1 MAEYSSSLELCSF
14 GLTKSF
20 CFVKET
26 IDITISKIL
35 QENERR
41 RAIVFAPL
49 ASPKGLPLGN
59 SSKLDCTRLLAPFN
73 PITGEGSIGQRVA
86 FTVSDYPIPTQY
98 LPVEMMDEPFV
109 KSLSKAGSVD
119 AFIRDALMLPV
130 TDEARDKVVEKFI
143 RIRQKHDYPFWAAM
157 FAYIKRKGGGTDVLF
172 RLNRPQ
178 RRLIKRLEKMRK
190 AGKPI
195 RLILLKARQWGG
207 STAIQIYMAWLQLVH
222 EVGLNSLII
231 AHQGTG
237 SDEIKDMF
245 DRMIKS
251 YPVEMLHELGDA
263 YAPNEPKMVGVGKSG
278 NIFRVP
284 QRNCKIKI
292 GTAERPNS
300 CRGGDYNL
308 VHLSEVALWKE
319 TDGKKPEDIV
329 RSACSGILLRPYTM
343 IVYES
348 TPNGVGNFF
357 HKEYLAAKKGQSQFE
372 AMFVAWFEIEQYELP
387 FEDEAAKYE
396 FAKKLFAN
404 RRNEEIKSDREE
416 PGTYLWMLWEKGATL
431 EAIHWYVS
439 ERSKYTN
446 HGDMASEYPSDD
458 IEAFTYSG
466 RKVFSSEDVEQF
478 RPACR
483 APRWIGEIYG
493 SADEGEKAIEGLRFK
508 KETDGRL
515 FMWHDVERSDTEEVT
530 DRYLVVVDVCKGHT
544 KNADFADIL
553 VIDRLG
559 MMDGEPPE
567 VASEWHGHIDMD
579 KLAWKATQVAAYYNN
594 ALLVIESN
602 TLETNN
608 TKGEAE
614 YILTLI
620 HEVYGR
626 QLYARKQS
634 AEDIRQGLPKK
645 YGYHTN
651 PLTKKVVI
659 YNLKVVIRERL
670 YIEREEA
677 CLDEYLTYVETENNV
692 FEAMEGY
699 HDDRLMTRAIGMQV
713 CYHEMELPRIVK
725 KVNNINAGLVHV
737 PVSAATIG

>member
-1 MAEYSSSLELCSF
+1 M
-14 GLTKSF
+14 
-20 CFVKET
+20 KET

-41 RAIVFAPL
+41 RAIVF
-49 ASPKGLPLGN
+49 
-59 SSKLDCTRLLAPFN
+59 APFN

-109 KSLSKAGSVD
+109 KKLSKAGSVD

-130 TDEARDKVVEKFI
+130 TDEARDKVVEEFI

-178 RRLIKRLEKMRK
+178 RKLIKRLEKMRK

-357 HKEYLAAKKGQSQFE
+357 HKEYLAAKKGLSQFE

-387 FEDEAAKYE
+387 FENEAEKYE

-416 PGTYLWMLWEKGATL
+416 PGTYLWRLWEKGATL

-493 SADEGEKAIEGLRFK
+493 SADEGEKAIDGLRFK
-508 KETDGRL
+508 KEADGRL
-515 FMWHDVERSDTEEVT
+515 FMWHDVERSDIEEVT

-553 VIDRLG
+553 VIDRLF
-559 MMDGEPPE
+559 MMDGEPPV
-567 VASEWHGHIDMD
+567 VAAEWHGHIDMD

-725 KVNNINAGLVHV
+725 RVNNINASIVQR

>member
-1 MAEYSSSLELCSF
+1 MNDN
-14 GLTKSF
+14 
-20 CFVKET
+20 
-26 IDITISKIL
+26 IDITIGKLIK
-35 QENERR
+35 ENERR
-41 RAIVFAPL
+41 RAIVF
-49 ASPKGLPLGN
+49 
-59 SSKLDCTRLLAPFN
+59 APFN
-73 PITGEGSIGQRVA
+73 PITGEGSIGKRVA

-109 KSLSKAGSVD
+109 KSLSNAGSVD
-119 AFIRDALMLPV
+119 VFIRNVLKLPV
-130 TDEARDKVVEKFI
+130 TDDARDKVVEEFI

-178 RRLIKRLEKMRK
+178 RKLIKRLEKMRN

-245 DRMIKS
+245 DRMIRS

-308 VHLSEVALWKE
+308 VHLSEVALLKE

-357 HKEYLAAKKGQSQFE
+357 HKEYLAAKKGLSQFE

-387 FEDEAAKYE
+387 FSDEAEKYA
-396 FAKKLFAN
+396 FAKKLFEN
-404 RRNEEIKSDREE
+404 SRNDEVKSDREE
-416 PGTYLWMLWEKGATL
+416 PGTYLWRLWEKGATL

-478 RPACR
+478 SPACR

-508 KETDGRL
+508 KEADGRL

-553 VIDRLG
+553 VIDRLF
-559 MMDGEPPE
+559 MMDGEPPV
-567 VASEWHGHIDMD
+567 VAAEWHGHIDMD

-725 KVNNINAGLVHV
+725 KINNINAGLVQR

>member
-1 MAEYSSSLELCSF
+1 MTMDE
-14 GLTKSF
+14 
-20 CFVKET
+20 
-26 IDITISKIL
+26 DIIIKIV

-41 RAIVFAPL
+41 RAIVF
-49 ASPKGLPLGN
+49 
-59 SSKLDCTRLLAPFN
+59 APFN

-86 FTVSDYPIPTQY
+86 FTVSDYPIVTQY
-98 LPVEMMDEPFV
+98 LPIEMMDEPFV
-109 KSLSKAGSVD
+109 EKLSKAGSVD

-130 TDEARDKVVEKFI
+130 TEEAHDKVVEEFI

-178 RRLIKRLEKMRK
+178 RKLIKRLEKMRK

-222 EVGLNSLII
+222 EIGLNSLII

-357 HKEYLAAKKGQSQFE
+357 HKEYLAAKKGLSQFE

-387 FEDEAAKYE
+387 FENEAEKYE

-416 PGTYLWMLWEKGATL
+416 PCTYLWRLWEKGATL

-508 KETDGRL
+508 KEADGRL

-725 KVNNINAGLVHV
+725 RVNNINASLVQR

>member
-1 MAEYSSSLELCSF
+1 ME
-14 GLTKSF
+14 
-20 CFVKET
+20 ET

-41 RAIVFAPL
+41 RAIVF
-49 ASPKGLPLGN
+49 
-59 SSKLDCTRLLAPFN
+59 APFN

-130 TDEARDKVVEKFI
+130 TDEARDKVVEEFI

-178 RRLIKRLEKMRK
+178 RKLIKRLEKMRK

-357 HKEYLAAKKGQSQFE
+357 HKEYLAAKKGLSQFE

-387 FEDEAAKYE
+387 FENEAEKYE

-416 PGTYLWMLWEKGATL
+416 PGTYLWRLWEKGATL

-508 KETDGRL
+508 KEADGRL
-515 FMWHDVERSDTEEVT
+515 FMWHDVERSDIEEVT

-553 VIDRLG
+553 VIDRLF
-559 MMDGEPPE
+559 MMDGEPPV
-567 VASEWHGHIDMD
+567 VAAEWHGHIDMD

-725 KVNNINAGLVHV
+725 KINNINAGLVQV

>member
-1 MAEYSSSLELCSF
+1 MTMDE
-14 GLTKSF
+14 
-20 CFVKET
+20 
-26 IDITISKIL
+26 DIIIKIV

-41 RAIVFAPL
+41 RAIVF
-49 ASPKGLPLGN
+49 
-59 SSKLDCTRLLAPFN
+59 APFN

-86 FTVSDYPIPTQY
+86 FTVSDYPIVTQY
-98 LPVEMMDEPFV
+98 LPIEMMDEPFV
-109 KSLSKAGSVD
+109 KKLSKAGSVD

-130 TDEARDKVVEKFI
+130 TEEARDKVVEEFI

-178 RRLIKRLEKMRK
+178 RKLIKRLEKMRK

-207 STAIQIYMAWLQLVH
+207 STSIQIYMAWLQLVH

-245 DRMIKS
+245 DRLVKS

-278 NIFRVP
+278 SIFRVP

-308 VHLSEVALWKE
+308 VHLSEVGLWKE

-357 HKEYLAAKKGQSQFE
+357 HKEYLAAKNGQSQFE

-387 FEDEAAKYE
+387 FENEADKYE

-416 PGTYLWMLWEKGATL
+416 PGTYHWRLWEKGATL

-508 KETDGRL
+508 KEADGRL
-515 FMWHDVERSDTEEVT
+515 FMWHDVEKSDDEEVT
-530 DRYLVVVDVCKGHT
+530 DQYLVIVDVCKGHT

-553 VIDRLG
+553 VLNRQP
-559 MMDGEPPE
+559 MMDGEPPV
-567 VASEWHGHIDMD
+567 VAAEWHGHIDMD
-579 KLAWKATQVAAYYNN
+579 KLAWKAMQVAAYYNN

-670 YIEREEA
+670 YVEREEA

-725 KVNNINAGLVHV
+725 KVYNINAGLVQR

>member
-41 RAIVFAPL
+41 RAIVF
-49 ASPKGLPLGN
+49 
-59 SSKLDCTRLLAPFN
+59 APFN

-357 HKEYLAAKKGQSQFE
+357 HKEYLAAKKGLSQFE

-416 PGTYLWMLWEKGATL
+416 PGTYLWMLWEKCATL

-493 SADEGEKAIEGLRFK
+493 STDEGEKAIEGLRFK
-508 KETDGRL
+508 KEADGRL
-515 FMWHDVERSDTEEVT
+515 FMWHDVERSDIEEVT

-725 KVNNINAGLVHV
+725 RVNNINASLVQR

>member
-1 MAEYSSSLELCSF
+1 M
-14 GLTKSF
+14 
-20 CFVKET
+20 KET

-41 RAIVFAPL
+41 RAIVFAP
-49 ASPKGLPLGN
+49 
-59 SSKLDCTRLLAPFN
+59 FN

-86 FTVSDYPIPTQY
+86 FTISDYPIPTQY

-130 TDEARDKVVEKFI
+130 TDEARDKVVEEFI

-178 RRLIKRLEKMRK
+178 RKLIKRLEKMRK

-357 HKEYLAAKKGQSQFE
+357 HKEYLAAKKGLSQFE
-372 AMFVAWFEIEQYELP
+372 AMFVAWFEIEQYELQ
-387 FEDEAAKYE
+387 FENEAQKYD

-416 PGTYLWMLWEKGATL
+416 PGTYLWRLWEKGATL

-508 KETDGRL
+508 KEADGRL
-515 FMWHDVERSDTEEVT
+515 FMWHDVERSDIEEVT

-553 VIDRLG
+553 VIDRLF
-559 MMDGEPPE
+559 MMDGEPPV
-567 VASEWHGHIDMD
+567 VAAEWHGHIDMD

-725 KVNNINAGLVHV
+725 KINNINAGLVQV
-737 PVSAATIG
+737 PVSAATIV

>member
-1 MAEYSSSLELCSF
+1 M
-14 GLTKSF
+14 
-20 CFVKET
+20 KET

-41 RAIVFAPL
+41 RAIVF
-49 ASPKGLPLGN
+49 
-59 SSKLDCTRLLAPFN
+59 APFN

-109 KSLSKAGSVD
+109 KKLSKAGSVD

-130 TDEARDKVVEKFI
+130 TDEARDKVVEEFI

-178 RRLIKRLEKMRK
+178 RKLIKRLEKMRK

-357 HKEYLAAKKGQSQFE
+357 HKEYLAAKKGLSQFE

-387 FEDEAAKYE
+387 FENEAQKYE

-416 PGTYLWMLWEKGATL
+416 PGTYLWRLWEKGATL

-508 KETDGRL
+508 KEADGRL

-553 VIDRLG
+553 VIDRLF
-559 MMDGEPPE
+559 MMDGEPPV
-567 VASEWHGHIDMD
+567 VAAEWHGHIDMD

-725 KVNNINAGLVHV
+725 KINNINAGLVQV

>member
-1 MAEYSSSLELCSF
+1 M
-14 GLTKSF
+14 
-20 CFVKET
+20 KET
-26 IDITISKIL
+26 TDITIREIL
-35 QENERR
+35 KENERR
-41 RAIVFAPL
+41 RAMVF
-49 ASPKGLPLGN
+49 
-59 SSKLDCTRLLAPFN
+59 APFN
-73 PITGEGSIGQRVA
+73 PITGEGSIGERVA
-86 FTVSDYPIPTQY
+86 FTISDYPIPTQY

-109 KSLSKAGSVD
+109 KKLSKAGSVD
-119 AFIRDALMLPV
+119 AFIRDALLLPV
-130 TDEARDKVVEKFI
+130 TDEARDKVVEEFI

-178 RRLIKRLEKMRK
+178 RKLIGRLEKMRK

-319 TDGKKPEDIV
+319 TEGKKPEDIV

-357 HKEYLAAKKGQSQFE
+357 HKEYLAAKKGLSQFE

-387 FEDEAAKYE
+387 FENEAEKYE

-416 PGTYLWMLWEKGATL
+416 PGTYLWRLWEKGATL

-508 KETDGRL
+508 KEADGRL
-515 FMWHDVERSDTEEVT
+515 FMWHDVERSDIEEVT

-553 VIDRLG
+553 VIDRLA
-559 MMDGEPPE
+559 MIDGEPPE
-567 VASEWHGHIDMD
+567 VAAEWHGHIDMD
-579 KLAWKATQVAAYYNN
+579 KLAWKATQIAAYYNN
-594 ALLVIESN
+594 AILVIESN

-620 HEVYGR
+620 HDVYGR

-645 YGYHTN
+645 YGFHTN

-659 YNLKVVIRERL
+659 YNLKVVVRERL

-713 CYHEMELPRIVK
+713 CYHEMELPRIVNK
-725 KVNNINAGLVHV
+725 LRNINAGIVQN

>member
-1 MAEYSSSLELCSF
+1 MKRS
-14 GLTKSF
+14 
-20 CFVKET
+20 VDIET
-26 IDITISKIL
+26 II

-41 RAIVFAPL
+41 RLEVF
-49 ASPKGLPLGN
+49 
-59 SSKLDCTRLLAPFN
+59 APFN
-73 PITGEGSIGQRVA
+73 PITGEGSIGQRVS
-86 FTVSDYPIPTQY
+86 FTISDYPISTQY
-98 LPVEMMDEPFV
+98 LPIEMMDEPFV
-109 KSLSKAGSVD
+109 KSLQKAGSIELL
-119 AFIRDALMLPV
+119 IRDVLQLPV
-130 TDEARDKVVEKFI
+130 TEESCEKVVEEFI
-143 RIRQKHDYPFWAAM
+143 RIRKKYDFPFWAAM
-157 FAYIKRKGGGTDVLF
+157 FVYIKRKGGGSDVLF
-172 RLNRPQ
+172 RLNKPQ
-178 RRLIKRLEKMRK
+178 RKLIQRLEKMRK

-207 STAIQIYMAWLQLVH
+207 STAIQIYMSWLQLVH

-245 DRMIKS
+245 DRMIKL
-251 YPVEMLHELGDA
+251 YPVEMLHELGEA
-263 YAPNEPKMVGVGKSG
+263 YSLNEPKIVGVGKSG

-329 RSACSGILLRPYTM
+329 RSACSGILLMALTM
-343 IVYES
+343 IIYES

-357 HKEYLAAKKGQSQFE
+357 HKEYLAAKNGLSQFE

-387 FEDEAAKYE
+387 FADDSEKYDFAAK
-396 FAKKLFAN
+396 LLAN
-404 RRNEEIKSDREE
+404 RYNEEVSTEREE
-416 PGTYLWMLWEKGATL
+416 AGTYLWRLWEMGATL
-431 EAIHWYVS
+431 EAIYWYVS
-439 ERSKYTN
+439 ERTKFKN
-446 HGDMASEYPSDD
+446 HGEMASEYPSDD
-458 IEAFTYSG
+458 IEAFTFSG
-466 RKVFSSEDVEQF
+466 RKVFSSEDVELF

-483 APRWIGEIYG
+483 TPRWRGEIYG
-493 SADEGEKAIEGLRFK
+493 AADEGEKAIDGLRFK
-508 KETDGRL
+508 KSDDGQL
-515 FMWHDVERSDTEEVT
+515 FIWHDVERNDEEEVL

-553 VIDRLG
+553 VIDRLF
-559 MMDGEPPE
+559 MMDGEPPV
-567 VASEWHGHIDMD
+567 VAAEWHGHIDMD
-579 KLAWKATQVAAYYNN
+579 KLAWKATQIAAYYNN

-620 HEVYGR
+620 HDVYGK

-645 YGYHTN
+645 FGFHTN
-651 PLTKKVVI
+651 SLTKKVVI

-670 YIEREEA
+670 YIEREAA
-677 CLDEYLTYVETENNV
+677 CLDEYLTYVEKENNS

-699 HDDRLMTRAIGMQV
+699 HDDRLMTRAIGMQI

-725 KVNNINAGLVHV
+725 RNIDINASLVNR

>member
-1 MAEYSSSLELCSF
+1 M
-14 GLTKSF
+14 
-20 CFVKET
+20 KET

-41 RAIVFAPL
+41 RAIVF
-49 ASPKGLPLGN
+49 
-59 SSKLDCTRLLAPFN
+59 APFN

-109 KSLSKAGSVD
+109 KKLSKAGSVD

-130 TDEARDKVVEKFI
+130 TDEARDKVVEEFI

-178 RRLIKRLEKMRK
+178 RKLIKRLEKMRK
-190 AGKPI
+190 AGKAI

-357 HKEYLAAKKGQSQFE
+357 HKEYLAAKKGLSQFE

-387 FEDEAAKYE
+387 FENEAEKYE

-416 PGTYLWMLWEKGATL
+416 PGTYLWRLWEKGATL
-431 EAIHWYVS
+431 EAIYWYVS

-493 SADEGEKAIEGLRFK
+493 SADEGEKAIDGLRFK
-508 KETDGRL
+508 KEADGRL
-515 FMWHDVERSDTEEVT
+515 FMWHDVERSDIEEVT

-553 VIDRLG
+553 VIDRLF
-559 MMDGEPPE
+559 MMDGEPPV
-567 VASEWHGHIDMD
+567 VAAEWHGHIDMD

-725 KVNNINAGLVHV
+725 KINNINAGLVQV

>member
-1 MAEYSSSLELCSF
+1 M
-14 GLTKSF
+14 
-20 CFVKET
+20 KET

-41 RAIVFAPL
+41 RAIVF
-49 ASPKGLPLGN
+49 
-59 SSKLDCTRLLAPFN
+59 APFN

-130 TDEARDKVVEKFI
+130 TDEARDKVVEEFI

-178 RRLIKRLEKMRK
+178 RKLIKRLEKMRK

-357 HKEYLAAKKGQSQFE
+357 HKEYLAAKKGLSQFE

-387 FEDEAAKYE
+387 FENEADKYE

-416 PGTYLWMLWEKGATL
+416 PGTYLWRLWEKGATL

-508 KETDGRL
+508 KEADGRL
-515 FMWHDVERSDTEEVT
+515 YMWHDVERSDDEEVT
-530 DRYLVVVDVCKGHT
+530 DQYLVIVDVCKGHT

-553 VIDRLG
+553 VLNRFP
-559 MMDGEPPE
+559 MMDGEPPV
-567 VASEWHGHIDMD
+567 VAAEWHGHIDMD

-725 KVNNINAGLVHV
+725 KINNINASLVQR

>member
-1 MAEYSSSLELCSF
+1 M
-14 GLTKSF
+14 
-20 CFVKET
+20 
-26 IDITISKIL
+26 IDINDIL
-35 QENERR
+35 QENGRR
-41 RAIVFAPL
+41 RSSVFAQ
-49 ASPKGLPLGN
+49 
-59 SSKLDCTRLLAPFN
+59 FN
-73 PITGEGSIGQRVA
+73 PITGEGSIGKRVA
-86 FTVSDYPIPTQY
+86 FTVSGFPIKTQY
-98 LPVEMMDEPFV
+98 IPVEMLDEPYV
-109 KSLSKAGSVD
+109 KSLIEAGNVD
-119 AFIRDALMLPV
+119 VIVRNYLCLPI
-130 TDEARDKVVEKFI
+130 TDEAIEKVVEEFI
-143 RIRQKHDYPFWAAM
+143 RIRIRYDFAFWASLLV
-157 FAYIKRKGGGTDVLF
+157 YIKRKGGGSDVLF

-178 RRLIKRLEKMRK
+178 RKLINKLEAMRK

-195 RLILLKARQWGG
+195 RLVLLKARQWGG
-207 STAIQIYMAWLQLVH
+207 STAIQIYMSWLQLVH
-222 EVGLNSLII
+222 EQGLNSLII

-245 DRMIKS
+245 DRMIKA
-251 YPVEMLHELGDA
+251 YPIEMLHKLGDA
-263 YAPNEPKMVGVGKSG
+263 YAVNEPKLVGVGKSG

-284 QRNCKIKI
+284 QRNCKIKV

-308 VHLSEVALWKE
+308 VHLSEVGLWKE
-319 TDGKKPEDIV
+319 TDGKKAEDIV
-329 RSACSGILLRPYTM
+329 RSACSGILLKPLTM

-357 HKEYLAAKKGQSQFE
+357 HKEYLAAKKGKSQFVSL
-372 AMFVAWFEIEQYELP
+372 FVAWYEIEQYELA
-387 FEDEAAKYE
+387 FADDAEKREFSAK
-396 FAKKLFAN
+396 LIAN
-404 RRNEEIKSDREE
+404 RYNDEVASDREE
-416 PGTYLWMLWEKGATL
+416 PGTYIWRLWEKGATL
-431 EAIHWYVS
+431 EAINWYIS

-478 RPACR
+478 RSGCR
-483 APRWIGEIYG
+483 APRWRGEIYG
-493 SADEGEKAIEGLRFK
+493 STDEGEHSIECLRFK
-508 KETDGRL
+508 KENDGRL
-515 FMWHDVERSDTEEVT
+515 FMWHDVEKSDDEEVT
-530 DRYLVVVDVCKGHT
+530 DRYLVIVDVCKGHT

-553 VIDRLG
+553 VLDRYP
-559 MMDGEPPE
+559 MIDGEPP
-567 VASEWHGHIDMD
+567 VVSAEWHGHIDMD
-579 KLAWKATQVAAYYNN
+579 KLAWKSMQVAAYYNN

-614 YILTLI
+614 YILTLV
-620 HEVYGR
+620 HDVYGK

-634 AEDIRQGLPKK
+634 SEDIRQGLPRK

-659 YNLKVVIRERL
+659 YNLKVVIREHL

-713 CYHEMELPRIVK
+713 CLHEMDVPRIVK
-725 KVNNINAGLVHV
+725 RGHQMTQRYSSH

>member
-1 MAEYSSSLELCSF
+1 M
-14 GLTKSF
+14 GNDT
-20 CFVKET
+20 V
-26 IDITISKIL
+26 DKII

-41 RAIVFAPL
+41 RAVVF
-49 ASPKGLPLGN
+49 
-59 SSKLDCTRLLAPFN
+59 APFN

-86 FTVSDYPIPTQY
+86 FTCSGFPIPTQY
-98 LPVEMMDEPFV
+98 LPAEMMEEPYV
-109 KSLSKAGSVD
+109 KALQKAGSVD
-119 AFIRDALMLPV
+119 RLISSVLSLPV
-130 TDEARDKVVEKFI
+130 TEDAREKVVEQLI
-143 RIRQKHDYPFWAAM
+143 RIRMKHDFPFWAAM
-157 FAYIKRKGGGTDVLF
+157 FAYIKRKGGGSDVLF

-178 RRLIKRLEKMRK
+178 RKLITRLEGMRK

-245 DRMIKS
+245 DRMVKS
-251 YPVEMLHELGDA
+251 YPTKMLHEITDTYSA
-263 YAPNEPKMVGVGKSG
+263 NEPKMVGVGKSG

-308 VHLSEVALWKE
+308 VHLSEVGLWKE
-319 TDGKKPEDIV
+319 TEGKKPEDIV
-329 RSACSGILLRPYTM
+329 RSACSGILLKPLTM

-357 HKEYLAAKKGQSQFE
+357 HKEYLAAKKGLSQFE

-387 FEDEAAKYE
+387 FEDDAQRNE
-396 FAKKLFAN
+396 FADRLQAG
-404 RRNEEIKSDREE
+404 RHDDEVKSDREE
-416 PGTYLWMLWEKGATL
+416 PGAYLWRLWEKGATL

-439 ERSKYTN
+439 ERTKYTD
-446 HGDMASEYPSDD
+446 HGDIASEFPSDD

-466 RKVFSSEDVEQF
+466 RKVFSNEDVEQF
-478 RPACR
+478 RAACR
-483 APRWIGEIYG
+483 PPRWKGEVYG
-493 SADEGEKAIEGLRFK
+493 YADEGEDAIKGLRFK
-508 KETDGRL
+508 KEEDGRL
-515 FMWHDVERSDTEEVT
+515 FMWHDVERSDDEEVT

-553 VIDRLG
+553 VIDRLF
-559 MMDGEPPE
+559 MMDGEPPV
-567 VASEWHGHIDMD
+567 VAAEWHGHIDMD
-579 KLAWKATQVAAYYNN
+579 KLAWKAMQIAAYYEN

-620 HEVYGR
+620 HGVYGK

-659 YNLKVVIRERL
+659 YNLKLAIREHL
-670 YIEREEA
+670 YVEREEE
-677 CLDEYLTYVETENNV
+677 CLDEYLTYVETDNGA

-699 HDDRLMTRAIGMQV
+699 HDDRLMTRAIGLQV
-713 CYHEMELPRIVK
+713 CYHEMEMPRIVK
-725 KVNNINAGLVHV
+725 RVVNINASLKQRA
-737 PVSAATIG
+737 VSVATIS

>member
-1 MAEYSSSLELCSF
+1 M
-14 GLTKSF
+14 
-20 CFVKET
+20 KET

-41 RAIVFAPL
+41 RAIVF
-49 ASPKGLPLGN
+49 
-59 SSKLDCTRLLAPFN
+59 APFN

-130 TDEARDKVVEKFI
+130 TDEARDKVVEEFI

-178 RRLIKRLEKMRK
+178 RKLIKRLEKMRK

-207 STAIQIYMAWLQLVH
+207 STSIQIYMAWLQLVH

-357 HKEYLAAKKGQSQFE
+357 HKEYLAAKKGLSQFE

-387 FEDEAAKYE
+387 FENEAEKYE

-416 PGTYLWMLWEKGATL
+416 PGTYLWRLWEKGATL

-508 KETDGRL
+508 KEADGRL
-515 FMWHDVERSDTEEVT
+515 FMWHDVEKSEDEEVT
-530 DRYLVVVDVCKGHT
+530 DQYLVIVDVCKGHT

-553 VIDRLG
+553 VLNRQP
-559 MMDGEPPE
+559 MMDGEPPV
-567 VASEWHGHIDMD
+567 VAAEWHGHIDMD
-579 KLAWKATQVAAYYNN
+579 KLAWKAMQVAAYYNN

-725 KVNNINAGLVHV
+725 KINNINAGLVQV

>member
-1 MAEYSSSLELCSF
+1 ME
-14 GLTKSF
+14 
-20 CFVKET
+20 ET

-41 RAIVFAPL
+41 RAIVFAP
-49 ASPKGLPLGN
+49 
-59 SSKLDCTRLLAPFN
+59 FN
-73 PITGEGSIGQRVA
+73 PVTGEGSIGQRVA
-86 FTVSDYPIPTQY
+86 FTISDYPIPTQY

-109 KSLSKAGSVD
+109 KSLSKAGSVE
-119 AFIRDALMLPV
+119 AFIRDALLLPV
-130 TDEARDKVVEKFI
+130 TDEARDKVVEEFI

-178 RRLIKRLEKMRK
+178 RKLIKRLEKMRK

-357 HKEYLAAKKGQSQFE
+357 HKEYLAAKKGLSQFE

-387 FEDEAAKYE
+387 FENEAEKYE

-416 PGTYLWMLWEKGATL
+416 PGTYLWRLWEKGATL

-508 KETDGRL
+508 KEADGRL

-553 VIDRLG
+553 VIDRLF
-559 MMDGEPPE
+559 MMDGEPPV
-567 VASEWHGHIDMD
+567 VAAEWHGHIDMD

-725 KVNNINAGLVHV
+725 RVNNINASLVQR

>member
-1 MAEYSSSLELCSF
+1 M
-14 GLTKSF
+14 
-20 CFVKET
+20 KET

-41 RAIVFAPL
+41 RAIVF
-49 ASPKGLPLGN
+49 
-59 SSKLDCTRLLAPFN
+59 APFN

-109 KSLSKAGSVD
+109 KKLSKAGSVD
-119 AFIRDALMLPV
+119 AFIRDALLLPV
-130 TDEARDKVVEKFI
+130 TDEARDKVVEEFI

-178 RRLIKRLEKMRK
+178 RKLIKRLEKMRK

-357 HKEYLAAKKGQSQFE
+357 HKEYLAAKKGLSQFE

-387 FEDEAAKYE
+387 FENEAQKYE
-396 FAKKLFAN
+396 FAKKLFAS

-416 PGTYLWMLWEKGATL
+416 PGTYLWRLWEKGATL

-493 SADEGEKAIEGLRFK
+493 SADEGEKAIDGLRFK
-508 KETDGRL
+508 KEADGRL
-515 FMWHDVERSDTEEVT
+515 FMWHDVERSDIEEVT

-553 VIDRLG
+553 VIDRLF
-559 MMDGEPPE
+559 MMDGEPPV
-567 VASEWHGHIDMD
+567 VAAEWHGHIDMD

-725 KVNNINAGLVHV
+725 KINNINTGLVQV

>member
-1 MAEYSSSLELCSF
+1 MDEL
-14 GLTKSF
+14 
-20 CFVKET
+20 
-26 IDITISKIL
+26 IRAIIR
-35 QENERR
+35 ENEQRR
-41 RAIVFAPL
+41 KEYF
-49 ASPKGLPLGN
+49 
-59 SSKLDCTRLLAPFN
+59 APFN
-73 PITGEGSIGQRVA
+73 PITGEGSIGQRA
-86 FTVSDYPIPTQY
+86 TFTCCDFPIPTQH
-98 LPVEMMDEPFV
+98 LPMEMLDEPFV
-109 KSLSKAGSVD
+109 KQLKKAGSVE
-119 AFIRDALMLPV
+119 ALIRDVLQMPV
-130 TDEARDKVVEKFI
+130 TAEAVEKVVEQFT
-143 RIRQKHDYPFWAAM
+143 RIRFVHDFAFWAATLV
-157 FAYIKRKGGGTDVLF
+157 YIKRKGGGTDVLF
-172 RLNRPQ
+172 KLNRAQ
-178 RRLIKRLEKMRK
+178 RKLIAKLEKMRK

-207 STAIQIYMAWLQLVH
+207 STAIQLYMAWLQLIHKVS
-222 EVGLNSLII
+222 LNSLII

-245 DRMIKS
+245 DRAIKA
-251 YPVEMLHELGDA
+251 YPVEMLHELGEA

-329 RSACSGILLRPYTM
+329 RSACSGILLQEYTM

-357 HKEYLAAKKGQSQFE
+357 HREYLAAKHGLSQFM
-372 AMFVAWFEIEQYELP
+372 ALFIAWFEIEQYELP
-387 FEDEAAKYE
+387 FASDAERYA
-396 FAKKLFAN
+396 FAKKLYEN
-404 RRNEEIKSDREE
+404 RNNDEVKSDREE
-416 PGTYLWMLWEKGATL
+416 PGTYLWSLWKKGATL

-458 IEAFTYSG
+458 IEAFTFSG
-466 RKVFSSEDVEQF
+466 RKVFSNDDVEQF
-478 RPACR
+478 RSACR
-483 APRWIGEIYG
+483 PPRWRGEIYG
-493 SADEGEKAIEGLRFK
+493 NADEGEAALEGLHFK
-508 KETDGRL
+508 KEADGRL
-515 FMWHDVERSDTEEVT
+515 FMWHDVERSEDEEVL
-530 DRYLVVVDVCKGHT
+530 DRYLVIVDVCKGHT

-553 VIDRLG
+553 VLDRIY
-559 MMDGEPPE
+559 MMDGEPPV
-567 VASEWHGHIDMD
+567 VAAEWHGHIDMD
-579 KLAWKATQVAAYYNN
+579 RLAWKATQVAAYYNN

-614 YILTLI
+614 YILTLV
-620 HEVYGR
+620 HEVYGN

-659 YNLKVVIRERL
+659 YNLKVVIRQHL
-670 YIEREEA
+670 YVEREEE
-677 CLDEYLTYVETENNV
+677 CLNEYLTYVETENGA

-713 CYHEMELPRIVK
+713 CLHEMDVPRIVK
-725 KVNNINAGLVHV
+725 LNRRNMGVSMK

>member
-1 MAEYSSSLELCSF
+1 M
-14 GLTKSF
+14 
-20 CFVKET
+20 KET

-41 RAIVFAPL
+41 RAIVF
-49 ASPKGLPLGN
+49 
-59 SSKLDCTRLLAPFN
+59 APFN

-130 TDEARDKVVEKFI
+130 TDEARDKVVEEFI

-178 RRLIKRLEKMRK
+178 RRLINRLEKMRK

-251 YPVEMLHELGDA
+251 YPVEMLHELGDV
-263 YAPNEPKMVGVGKSG
+263 YAPNEPNMVGVGKSG

-357 HKEYLAAKKGQSQFE
+357 HKEYLAAKKGLSQFE

-387 FEDEAAKYE
+387 FENEAEMYE

-416 PGTYLWMLWEKGATL
+416 PGTYLWRLWEKGATL

-508 KETDGRL
+508 KEADGRL
-515 FMWHDVERSDTEEVT
+515 FMWHDVERSDIEEVT

-553 VIDRLG
+553 VIDRLF
-559 MMDGEPPE
+559 MIDGEPPV
-567 VASEWHGHIDMD
+567 VAAEWHGHIDMD

-634 AEDIRQGLPKK
+634 AEDIRQGLPRK

-670 YIEREEA
+670 YIEREAA

-725 KVNNINAGLVHV
+725 KINNINAGLVQV

>member
-1 MAEYSSSLELCSF
+1 MRGED
-14 GLTKSF
+14 
-20 CFVKET
+20 T
-26 IDITISKIL
+26 IIKIL

-41 RAIVFAPL
+41 RAIVFAP
-49 ASPKGLPLGN
+49 
-59 SSKLDCTRLLAPFN
+59 FN
-73 PITGEGSIGQRVA
+73 PVTGEGSIGQRVA
-86 FTVSDYPIPTQY
+86 FTISDYPIPTQY

-130 TDEARDKVVEKFI
+130 TDEARDKVVEEFI

-178 RRLIKRLEKMRK
+178 RKLIKRLEKMRK

-245 DRMIKS
+245 DRMIKA
-251 YPVEMLHELGDA
+251 YPVEMLHELGEA

-357 HKEYLAAKKGQSQFE
+357 HKEYLAAKKGLSQFE

-387 FEDEAAKYE
+387 FENEAEKYE

-416 PGTYLWMLWEKGATL
+416 PGTYLWRLWEKGATL

-508 KETDGRL
+508 KEADGRL

-553 VIDRLG
+553 VIDRLF
-559 MMDGEPPE
+559 MMDGEPPV
-567 VASEWHGHIDMD
+567 VAAEWHGHIDMD

-725 KVNNINAGLVHV
+725 KINNINAGLVQV

>member
-1 MAEYSSSLELCSF
+1 M
-14 GLTKSF
+14 
-20 CFVKET
+20 KET

-41 RAIVFAPL
+41 RAIVFAP
-49 ASPKGLPLGN
+49 
-59 SSKLDCTRLLAPFN
+59 FN
-73 PITGEGSIGQRVA
+73 PVTGEGSIGQRVA
-86 FTVSDYPIPTQY
+86 FTISDYPISTQY

-109 KSLSKAGSVD
+109 KSLSKAGSVE
-119 AFIRDALMLPV
+119 AFIRDVLKLPV
-130 TDEARDKVVEKFI
+130 TEDAREKVVEEFI
-143 RIRQKHDYPFWAAM
+143 RIRQVHDYPFWAAM

-178 RRLIKRLEKMRK
+178 RKLIKRLEKMRK

-251 YPVEMLHELGDA
+251 YPVEMLHELGEA

-357 HKEYLAAKKGQSQFE
+357 HKEYLAAKKGLSQFD

-387 FEDEAAKYE
+387 FTDEAEKYA
-396 FAKKLFAN
+396 FAKKLFEN
-404 RRNEEIKSDREE
+404 RRNDEVKSDREE
-416 PGTYLWMLWEKGATL
+416 PGTYLWRLWEKGATL

-508 KETDGRL
+508 KEADGRL
-515 FMWHDVERSDTEEVT
+515 YMWHDVERSDDEEVT
-530 DRYLVVVDVCKGHT
+530 DQYLVIVDVCKGHT

-553 VIDRLG
+553 VLNRQP
-559 MMDGEPPE
+559 MMDGEPPV
-567 VASEWHGHIDMD
+567 VAAEWHGHIDMD
-579 KLAWKATQVAAYYNN
+579 KLAWKAMQVAAYYNN

-620 HEVYGR
+620 HEVYGK

-725 KVNNINAGLVHV
+725 RVDNINASLVQR

>member
-1 MAEYSSSLELCSF
+1 M
-14 GLTKSF
+14 
-20 CFVKET
+20 KET

-41 RAIVFAPL
+41 RAIVF
-49 ASPKGLPLGN
+49 
-59 SSKLDCTRLLAPFN
+59 APFN

-119 AFIRDALMLPV
+119 AFIRDALLLPV
-130 TDEARDKVVEKFI
+130 TDEARDKVVEEFI

-178 RRLIKRLEKMRK
+178 RKLIKRLEKMRK

-357 HKEYLAAKKGQSQFE
+357 HKEYLAAKKGLSQFE

-387 FEDEAAKYE
+387 FENEAEKYE

-416 PGTYLWMLWEKGATL
+416 PGTYLWRLWEKGATL

-508 KETDGRL
+508 KEADGRL
-515 FMWHDVERSDTEEVT
+515 FMWHDVERSDIEEVT

-553 VIDRLG
+553 VIDRLF
-559 MMDGEPPE
+559 MMDGEPPV
-567 VASEWHGHIDMD
+567 VAAEWHGHIDMD

-725 KVNNINAGLVHV
+725 RVNNINASLVQR

>member
-1 MAEYSSSLELCSF
+1 M
-14 GLTKSF
+14 
-20 CFVKET
+20 KET

-41 RAIVFAPL
+41 RAIVF
-49 ASPKGLPLGN
+49 
-59 SSKLDCTRLLAPFN
+59 APFN

-119 AFIRDALMLPV
+119 AFIRDALLLPV
-130 TDEARDKVVEKFI
+130 TDEARDKVVEEFI

-178 RRLIKRLEKMRK
+178 RKLIKRLEKMRK

-357 HKEYLAAKKGQSQFE
+357 HKEYLAAKKGLSQFE

-387 FEDEAAKYE
+387 FENEAEKFE

-416 PGTYLWMLWEKGATL
+416 PGTYLWRLWEKGATL

-508 KETDGRL
+508 KEADGRL
-515 FMWHDVERSDTEEVT
+515 FMWHDVERSDIEEVT

-553 VIDRLG
+553 VIDRLF
-559 MMDGEPPE
+559 MMDGEPPV
-567 VASEWHGHIDMD
+567 VAAEWHGHIDMD

-725 KVNNINAGLVHV
+725 KINNINAGLVQV

>member
-1 MAEYSSSLELCSF
+1 MTMDE
-14 GLTKSF
+14 
-20 CFVKET
+20 
-26 IDITISKIL
+26 DIIIKIV

-41 RAIVFAPL
+41 RAIVF
-49 ASPKGLPLGN
+49 
-59 SSKLDCTRLLAPFN
+59 APFN

-109 KSLSKAGSVD
+109 KKLSKAGSVD

-130 TDEARDKVVEKFI
+130 TEEARDKVVEEFI
-143 RIRQKHDYPFWAAM
+143 RIRRKHDYPFWAAM

-178 RRLIKRLEKMRK
+178 RKLIKRLEKMRK

-207 STAIQIYMAWLQLVH
+207 STSIQIYMAWLQLVH

-245 DRMIKS
+245 DRLVKS

-278 NIFRVP
+278 SIFRVP

-308 VHLSEVALWKE
+308 VHLSEVGLWKE

-357 HKEYLAAKKGQSQFE
+357 HKEYLAAKNGQSQFE

-387 FEDEAAKYE
+387 FENEADKYE

-416 PGTYLWMLWEKGATL
+416 PGTYLWRLWEKGATL

-508 KETDGRL
+508 KEADGRL
-515 FMWHDVERSDTEEVT
+515 FMWHDVEKSDDEEVT
-530 DRYLVVVDVCKGHT
+530 DQYLVIVDVCKGHT

-553 VIDRLG
+553 VLNRQP
-559 MMDGEPPE
+559 MMDGEPPV
-567 VASEWHGHIDMD
+567 VAAEWHGHIDMD
-579 KLAWKATQVAAYYNN
+579 KLAWKAMQVAAYYNN

-670 YIEREEA
+670 YVEREEA

-725 KVNNINAGLVHV
+725 KVNNINAGLVPR

>member
-1 MAEYSSSLELCSF
+1 M
-14 GLTKSF
+14 
-20 CFVKET
+20 KET

-41 RAIVFAPL
+41 RAIVF
-49 ASPKGLPLGN
+49 
-59 SSKLDCTRLLAPFN
+59 APFN

-109 KSLSKAGSVD
+109 KKLSKAGSVD

-130 TDEARDKVVEKFI
+130 TDEARDKVVEEFI

-178 RRLIKRLEKMRK
+178 RKLIKRLEKMRK

-207 STAIQIYMAWLQLVH
+207 STSIQIYMAWLQLVH

-357 HKEYLAAKKGQSQFE
+357 HKEYLAAKKGLSQFE

-387 FEDEAAKYE
+387 FDNEADKYE

-416 PGTYLWMLWEKGATL
+416 PGTYLWRLWEKGATL

-508 KETDGRL
+508 KEADGRL
-515 FMWHDVERSDTEEVT
+515 FMWHDVEKSEDEEVT
-530 DRYLVVVDVCKGHT
+530 DQYLVIVDVCKGHT

-553 VIDRLG
+553 VLNRQP
-559 MMDGEPPE
+559 MMDGEPPV
-567 VASEWHGHIDMD
+567 VAAEWHGHIDMD
-579 KLAWKATQVAAYYNN
+579 KLAWKAMQVAAYYNN

-713 CYHEMELPRIVK
+713 CYHEMELPRMVK
-725 KVNNINAGLVHV
+725 KINNINAGLVQV

>member
-1 MAEYSSSLELCSF
+1 MKRS
-14 GLTKSF
+14 
-20 CFVKET
+20 VDIET
-26 IDITISKIL
+26 II

-41 RAIVFAPL
+41 RSEVF
-49 ASPKGLPLGN
+49 
-59 SSKLDCTRLLAPFN
+59 APFN
-73 PITGEGSIGQRVA
+73 PITGEGSIGQRVS
-86 FTVSDYPIPTQY
+86 FTISDYPISTQY
-98 LPVEMMDEPFV
+98 LPIEMMDEPFV
-109 KSLSKAGSVD
+109 KSLQKAGSIESL
-119 AFIRDALMLPV
+119 IRDVLQLPV
-130 TDEARDKVVEKFI
+130 TEESCEKVVEEFI
-143 RIRQKHDYPFWAAM
+143 RIRKKYDFPFWAAM
-157 FAYIKRKGGGTDVLF
+157 FVYIKRKGGGSDVLF
-172 RLNRPQ
+172 RLNKPQ
-178 RRLIKRLEKMRK
+178 RKLIQRLEKMRK

-207 STAIQIYMAWLQLVH
+207 STAIQIYMSWLQLVH

-245 DRMIKS
+245 DRMIKL
-251 YPVEMLHELGDA
+251 YPVEMLHELGEA
-263 YAPNEPKMVGVGKSG
+263 YSLNEPKIVGVGKSG

-329 RSACSGILLRPYTM
+329 RSACSGILLMALTM
-343 IVYES
+343 IIYES

-357 HKEYLAAKKGQSQFE
+357 HKEYLAAKNGLSQFE

-387 FEDEAAKYE
+387 FTDDSEKYDFAAK
-396 FAKKLFAN
+396 LLAN
-404 RRNEEIKSDREE
+404 RYNEEVSTEREE
-416 PGTYLWMLWEKGATL
+416 AGTYLWRLWEMGATL
-431 EAIHWYVS
+431 EAIHWYIS
-439 ERSKYTN
+439 ERTKFKN
-446 HGDMASEYPSDD
+446 HGEMASEYPSDD
-458 IEAFTYSG
+458 IEAFTFSG
-466 RKVFSSEDVEQF
+466 RKVFSSEDVELF
-478 RPACR
+478 RAACR
-483 APRWIGEIYG
+483 TPRWRGEIYG

-508 KETDGRL
+508 KSDDGQL
-515 FMWHDVERSDTEEVT
+515 FIWHDVERNDEEEVL

-553 VIDRLG
+553 VIDRLF
-559 MMDGEPPE
+559 MMDGEPPV
-567 VASEWHGHIDMD
+567 VAAEWHGHIDMD
-579 KLAWKATQVAAYYNN
+579 KLAWKATQIAAYYNN

-620 HEVYGR
+620 HDVYGK

-645 YGYHTN
+645 FGFHTN
-651 PLTKKVVI
+651 SLTKKVVI

-670 YIEREEA
+670 YIEREAA
-677 CLDEYLTYVETENNV
+677 CLDEYLTYVEKENNS

-699 HDDRLMTRAIGMQV
+699 HDDRLMTRAIGMQI

-725 KVNNINAGLVHV
+725 RNIDINASLVNR

>member
-1 MAEYSSSLELCSF
+1 MTMDE
-14 GLTKSF
+14 
-20 CFVKET
+20 
-26 IDITISKIL
+26 DIIIKIV

-41 RAIVFAPL
+41 RAIVF
-49 ASPKGLPLGN
+49 
-59 SSKLDCTRLLAPFN
+59 APFN

-86 FTVSDYPIPTQY
+86 FTVSDYPIVTQY
-98 LPVEMMDEPFV
+98 LPIEMMDEPFV
-109 KSLSKAGSVD
+109 KKLSKAGSVD

-130 TDEARDKVVEKFI
+130 TEEARDKVVEEFI

-178 RRLIKRLEKMRK
+178 RKLIKRLEKMRK

-207 STAIQIYMAWLQLVH
+207 STSIQIYMAWLQLVH

-245 DRMIKS
+245 DRLVKS

-278 NIFRVP
+278 SIFRVP

-308 VHLSEVALWKE
+308 VHLSEVGLWKE

-387 FEDEAAKYE
+387 FENEADKYE

-404 RRNEEIKSDREE
+404 RRNEEVKSDREE
-416 PGTYLWMLWEKGATL
+416 PGTYHWRLWEKGATL

-508 KETDGRL
+508 KEADGRL
-515 FMWHDVERSDTEEVT
+515 FMWHDVEKGEDEEVT
-530 DRYLVVVDVCKGHT
+530 DQYLVIVDVCKGHT

-553 VIDRLG
+553 VLNRQP
-559 MMDGEPPE
+559 MMDGEPPV
-567 VASEWHGHIDMD
+567 VAAEWHGHIDMD
-579 KLAWKATQVAAYYNN
+579 KLAWKAMQVAAYYNN

-670 YIEREEA
+670 YVEREEA

-725 KVNNINAGLVHV
+725 KVYNINAGLVQR

>member
-1 MAEYSSSLELCSF
+1 
-14 GLTKSF
+14 
-20 CFVKET
+20 VKRSVDIET
-26 IDITISKIL
+26 II

-41 RAIVFAPL
+41 RLEVF
-49 ASPKGLPLGN
+49 
-59 SSKLDCTRLLAPFN
+59 APFN
-73 PITGEGSIGQRVA
+73 PITGEGSIGQRVS
-86 FTVSDYPIPTQY
+86 FTISDYPISTQY
-98 LPVEMMDEPFV
+98 LPIEMMDEPFV
-109 KSLSKAGSVD
+109 KSLQKAGSIELL
-119 AFIRDALMLPV
+119 IRDVLQLPV
-130 TDEARDKVVEKFI
+130 TEESCEKVVEEFI
-143 RIRQKHDYPFWAAM
+143 RIRKKYDFPFWAAM
-157 FAYIKRKGGGTDVLF
+157 LVYIKRKGGGSDVLF
-172 RLNRPQ
+172 RLNKPQ
-178 RRLIKRLEKMRK
+178 RKLIQRLEKMRK

-207 STAIQIYMAWLQLVH
+207 STAIQIYMSWLQLVH

-245 DRMIKS
+245 DRMIKL
-251 YPVEMLHELGDA
+251 YPVEMLHELGEA
-263 YAPNEPKMVGVGKSG
+263 YSLNEPKIVGVGKSG

-329 RSACSGILLRPYTM
+329 RSACSGILLMALTM
-343 IVYES
+343 IIYES

-357 HKEYLAAKKGQSQFE
+357 HKEYLAAKKGLSQFE

-387 FEDEAAKYE
+387 FADDSEKYDFAAK
-396 FAKKLFAN
+396 LLAN
-404 RRNEEIKSDREE
+404 RYNEEVSTEREE
-416 PGTYLWMLWEKGATL
+416 AGTYLWRLWEMGATL
-431 EAIHWYVS
+431 EAIHWYIS
-439 ERSKYTN
+439 ERTKFKN
-446 HGDMASEYPSDD
+446 HGEMASEYPSDD
-458 IEAFTYSG
+458 IEAFTFSG
-466 RKVFSSEDVEQF
+466 RKVFSSEDVELF
-478 RPACR
+478 RAACR
-483 APRWIGEIYG
+483 TPRWRGEIYG

-508 KETDGRL
+508 KSDDGQL
-515 FMWHDVERSDTEEVT
+515 FIWHDVERNDEEEVL

-553 VIDRLG
+553 VIDRLF
-559 MMDGEPPE
+559 MMDGEPPV
-567 VASEWHGHIDMD
+567 VAAEWHGHIDMD
-579 KLAWKATQVAAYYNN
+579 KLAWKATQIAAYYNN

-620 HEVYGR
+620 HDVYGK

-645 YGYHTN
+645 FGFHTN
-651 PLTKKVVI
+651 SLTKKVVI

-670 YIEREEA
+670 YIEREAA
-677 CLDEYLTYVETENNV
+677 CLDEYLTYVEKENNS

-699 HDDRLMTRAIGMQV
+699 HDDRLMTRAIGMQI

-725 KVNNINAGLVHV
+725 RNIDINARLVNR

>member
-1 MAEYSSSLELCSF
+1 MND
-14 GLTKSF
+14 GN
-20 CFVKET
+20 
-26 IDITISKIL
+26 DITVKLI

-41 RAIVFAPL
+41 WDEIF
-49 ASPKGLPLGN
+49 
-59 SSKLDCTRLLAPFN
+59 APFN
-73 PITGEGSIGQRVA
+73 PITGEGSIGQRVSL
-86 FTVSDYPIPTQY
+86 TISDYPIPTQY
-98 LPVEMMDEPFV
+98 LPVEMMDEPLV
-109 KSLSKAGSVD
+109 KELSKAGSMKEL
-119 AFIRDALMLPV
+119 IRTSLSLPV
-130 TDEARDKVVEKFI
+130 SEGAIEKVVEEFT
-143 RIRQKHDYPFWAAM
+143 RIRCKYDFTFWAALLV
-157 FAYIKRKGGGTDVLF
+157 YIKRKGGGSDVLF
-172 RLNRPQ
+172 RLKRPQ
-178 RRLIKRLEKMRK
+178 RRLINRLEKMRK

-245 DRMIKS
+245 DRMIMA
-251 YPVEMLHELGDA
+251 YPVEMLHRLGEV
-263 YAPNEPKMVGVGKSG
+263 YSLNEPKFVGVGKSG

-357 HKEYLAAKKGQSQFE
+357 HKEYLAAKKGLSQFE

-387 FEDEAAKYE
+387 FASEVEKYA
-396 FAKKLFAN
+396 FAKKLFEN
-404 RRNEEIKSDREE
+404 RKNEEVKSDREE
-416 PGTYLWMLWEKGATL
+416 PGTYLWRLWEKGATL

-439 ERSKYTN
+439 ERSKFSN

-458 IEAFTYSG
+458 IEAFTFSG
-466 RKVFSSEDVEQF
+466 RKVFSNEEVEQF

-483 APRWIGEIYG
+483 PPRWKGEIYG
-493 SADEGEKAIEGLRFK
+493 DADEGEMALQNLRFK
-508 KETDGRL
+508 KEKDGRL
-515 FMWHDVERSDTEEVT
+515 SIWHDVEKNDDEEVT
-530 DRYLVVVDVCKGHT
+530 DRYLVIVDVCKGHT

-553 VIDRLG
+553 VIDRL
-559 MMDGEPPE
+559 MMTDGEPPV
-567 VASEWHGHIDMD
+567 VAAEWHGHIDMD
-579 KLAWKATQVAAYYNN
+579 KLAWKATQIAAYYDN

-620 HEVYGR
+620 HDVYGK

-634 AEDIRQGLPKK
+634 AEDIRQKLPKK

-651 PLTKKVVI
+651 SLTKKVVI
-659 YNLKVVIRERL
+659 YNLKVVIRQHL
-670 YIEREEA
+670 YIEREEE
-677 CLDEYLTYVETENNV
+677 CLNEYLTYVETENNA

-699 HDDRLMTRAIGMQV
+699 HDDRLMTRAIGMQI
-713 CYHEMELPRIVK
+713 CLHEMELPRIISRSGNRQTGV
-725 KVNNINAGLVHV
+725 IRQ

>member
-1 MAEYSSSLELCSF
+1 MK
-14 GLTKSF
+14 G
-20 CFVKET
+20 T

-41 RAIVFAPL
+41 RAIVF
-49 ASPKGLPLGN
+49 
-59 SSKLDCTRLLAPFN
+59 APFN

-130 TDEARDKVVEKFI
+130 TDEARDKVVEEFI

-178 RRLIKRLEKMRK
+178 RKLIKRLEKMRK

-357 HKEYLAAKKGQSQFE
+357 HKEYLAAKKGLSQFE
-372 AMFVAWFEIEQYELP
+372 AIFVAWFEIEQYELP
-387 FEDEAAKYE
+387 FENEAEKYE

-416 PGTYLWMLWEKGATL
+416 PGTYLWRLWEKSATL

-508 KETDGRL
+508 KEADGRL
-515 FMWHDVERSDTEEVT
+515 FMWHDVERSDIEEVT

-553 VIDRLG
+553 VIDRLF
-559 MMDGEPPE
+559 MMDGEPPV
-567 VASEWHGHIDMD
+567 VAAEWHGHIDMD
-579 KLAWKATQVAAYYNN
+579 KLAWKSTQVAAYYNN

-725 KVNNINAGLVHV
+725 KINNINAGLVQV

>member
-1 MAEYSSSLELCSF
+1 MKRS
-14 GLTKSF
+14 
-20 CFVKET
+20 VDIET
-26 IDITISKIL
+26 II

-41 RAIVFAPL
+41 RLEVF
-49 ASPKGLPLGN
+49 
-59 SSKLDCTRLLAPFN
+59 APFN
-73 PITGEGSIGQRVA
+73 PITGEGSIGQRVS
-86 FTVSDYPIPTQY
+86 FTISDYPLSTQY
-98 LPVEMMDEPFV
+98 LPIEMMDEPFV
-109 KSLSKAGSVD
+109 KSLQKAGSVESL
-119 AFIRDALMLPV
+119 IRDVLQLPV
-130 TDEARDKVVEKFI
+130 TDESCEKVVEEFI
-143 RIRQKHDYPFWAAM
+143 RIRKKYDFPFWAAM
-157 FAYIKRKGGGTDVLF
+157 FVYIKRKGGGSDVLF
-172 RLNRPQ
+172 RLNKPQ
-178 RRLIKRLEKMRK
+178 RKLIQRLEKMRK

-207 STAIQIYMAWLQLVH
+207 STAIQIYMSWLQLVH

-245 DRMIKS
+245 DRMIKL
-251 YPVEMLHELGDA
+251 YPVEMLHELGEA
-263 YAPNEPKMVGVGKSG
+263 YSLNEPKIVGVGKSG

-329 RSACSGILLRPYTM
+329 RSACSGILLMALTM
-343 IVYES
+343 IIYES

-357 HKEYLAAKKGQSQFE
+357 HKEYLAAKKGLSQFE

-387 FEDEAAKYE
+387 FTDDSEKYDFAAK
-396 FAKKLFAN
+396 LLAN
-404 RRNEEIKSDREE
+404 RYNEEVSTEREE
-416 PGTYLWMLWEKGATL
+416 AGTYLWRLWEMGATL

-439 ERSKYTN
+439 ERTKFKN
-446 HGDMASEYPSDD
+446 HGEMASEYPSDD
-458 IEAFTYSG
+458 IEAFTFSG
-466 RKVFSSEDVEQF
+466 RKVFSSEDVELF
-478 RPACR
+478 RAACR
-483 APRWIGEIYG
+483 TPRWRGEIYG
-493 SADEGEKAIEGLRFK
+493 SADEGEKAIDGLRFK
-508 KETDGRL
+508 KSDDGQL
-515 FMWHDVERSDTEEVT
+515 FIWHDVETSEEEEVL

-553 VIDRLG
+553 VIDRLF
-559 MMDGEPPE
+559 MMDGEPPV
-567 VASEWHGHIDMD
+567 VAAEWHGHIDMD
-579 KLAWKATQVAAYYNN
+579 KLAWKATQIAAYYNN

-620 HEVYGR
+620 HDVYGK

-645 YGYHTN
+645 FGFHTN
-651 PLTKKVVI
+651 SLTKKVVI

-670 YIEREEA
+670 YIEREAA
-677 CLDEYLTYVETENNV
+677 CLDEYLTYVEKENNS

-699 HDDRLMTRAIGMQV
+699 HDDRLMTRAIGMQI

-725 KVNNINAGLVHV
+725 RNIDINARLVNR

>member
-1 MAEYSSSLELCSF
+1 M
-14 GLTKSF
+14 
-20 CFVKET
+20 KET

-41 RAIVFAPL
+41 RAIVF
-49 ASPKGLPLGN
+49 
-59 SSKLDCTRLLAPFN
+59 APFN

-109 KSLSKAGSVD
+109 KKLSKAGSVD

-130 TDEARDKVVEKFI
+130 TDEVRDKVVEEFI

-178 RRLIKRLEKMRK
+178 RKLIKRLEKMRK

-357 HKEYLAAKKGQSQFE
+357 HKEYLAAKKGLSQFE

-387 FEDEAAKYE
+387 FENEAEKYE

-416 PGTYLWMLWEKGATL
+416 PGTYLWRLWEKGATL

-508 KETDGRL
+508 KEADGRL
-515 FMWHDVERSDTEEVT
+515 
-530 DRYLVVVDVCKGHT
+530 LC
-544 KNADFADIL
+544 
-553 VIDRLG
+553 G
-559 MMDGEPPE
+559 MMLRE
-567 VASEWHGHIDMD
+567 
-579 KLAWKATQVAAYYNN
+579 AT
-594 ALLVIESN
+594 
-602 TLETNN
+602 
-608 TKGEAE
+608 
-614 YILTLI
+614 
-620 HEVYGR
+620 
-626 QLYARKQS
+626 
-634 AEDIRQGLPKK
+634 PKK
-645 YGYHTN
+645 
-651 PLTKKVVI
+651 
-659 YNLKVVIRERL
+659 
-670 YIEREEA
+670 
-677 CLDEYLTYVETENNV
+677 
-692 FEAMEGY
+692 
-699 HDDRLMTRAIGMQV
+699 
-713 CYHEMELPRIVK
+713 
-725 KVNNINAGLVHV
+725 
-737 PVSAATIG
+737 

>member
-1 MAEYSSSLELCSF
+1 M
-14 GLTKSF
+14 
-20 CFVKET
+20 KET

-49 ASPKGLPLGN
+49 ASPKVLSLGN

-130 TDEARDKVVEKFI
+130 TDEARDKVVEEFI

-178 RRLIKRLEKMRK
+178 RKLIKRLEKMRK

-231 AHQGTG
+231 AHQVSG

-251 YPVEMLHELGDA
+251 YPVEMLHELGEA

-319 TDGKKPEDIV
+319 TEGKKPEDIV

-357 HKEYLAAKKGQSQFE
+357 HKEYLAAKKGLSQFE

-387 FEDEAAKYE
+387 FSDEAEKYA
-396 FAKKLFAN
+396 FAKKLFEN
-404 RRNEEIKSDREE
+404 RRNDEVKSDREE
-416 PGTYLWMLWEKGATL
+416 PGTYLWRLWEKGATL

-508 KETDGRL
+508 KEADGRL

-553 VIDRLG
+553 VIDRLF
-559 MMDGEPPE
+559 MMDGEPPV
-567 VASEWHGHIDMD
+567 VAAEWHGHIDMD

-725 KVNNINAGLVHV
+725 KINNIKAALVQV